1 MIQPFGKAVRLHLQ
15 NKLTAFG
22 AALGVAGHKGRGIDP
37 AGQHGLRRLQ
47 IELHGL
53 VALTGRLK
61 AGIAGTLGFHALAV
75 DFGLGTA
82 AVKGGVLRED
92 GAVLGNKVMSGK
104 HHVLRALTVP
114 GGSIKVAAQQAGRLV
129 GHQRPAVL
137 GLANGLIAG
146 GKICDHGRTGQR
158 MEGGGRQGA
167 PQILADL
174 HTQHKA
180 GHLAAAEQQGGAK
193 GHLLTAHLRQL
204 HIGAAR
210 GELPLFV
217 ELAIVGQIG
226 LGHKAQDPAMA
237 QHGGA
242 VVQLAVHQ
250 QRQADQ
256 SHHVQLLR
264 FSQQG
269 AQSVQRAGLQ
279 STLQKQVAAGIAGQA
294 ELGEHGQLHAAGCGF
309 AQSLGDLPDVIGA
322 VGHPQCGR
330 KGGCFQ
336 KTIFHRRFSHPVFL
350 S

>member
-1 MIQPFGKAVRLHLQ
+1 
-15 NKLTAFG
+15 
-22 AALGVAGHKGRGIDP
+22 
-37 AGQHGLRRLQ
+37 
-47 IELHGL
+47 
-53 VALTGRLK
+53 
-61 AGIAGTLGFHALAV
+61 
-75 DFGLGTA
+75 
-82 AVKGGVLRED
+82 
-92 GAVLGNKVMSGK
+92 
-104 HHVLRALTVP
+104 
-114 GGSIKVAAQQAGRLV
+114 
-129 GHQRPAVL
+129 
-137 GLANGLIAG
+137 
-146 GKICDHGRTGQR
+146 

-167 PQILADL
+167 PQIFADL

-204 HIGAAR
+204 HLGAAR
-210 GELPLFV
+210 GELALFV
-217 ELAIVGQIG
+217 ELAVVGQIG

-256 SHHVQLLR
+256 SHHIQLLR

-269 AQSVQRAGLQ
+269 AQSVQRTGLQ

-294 ELGEHGQLHAAGCGF
+294 ELGEHGQLHAAGCGLT
-309 AQSLGDLPDVIGA
+309 QSLGDLPDVIGA

-350 S
+350 SWLQFPAVHIVYHKQTQTRSKRTMTKTKQHRPLPMEKAGRTKNKKSHTKVCGKQKLRNGKRDRP